1 MSTRTL
7 ALDDRSYDYLL
18 ATSLRESEVLRDLRE
33 ETSRLPMSRM
43 QISPEQGQFMA
54 LLAELIGAKRVLE
67 VGTFTGY
74 SALAVAQV
82 LPPDGSLVACDVS
95 REWTDIGRRHWQ
107 RAGVAERIDL
117 RLAPAVE
124 TLTALVEQGAEGSF
138 DLAFIDADKGNYDL
152 YYELCLRLLRP
163 GGLVL
168 VDNALWGGDVA
179 DPDNHEPDTLAIR
192 ALNAK
197 LGRDERVSIS
207 LVPIGDGVL
216 MARKR

>member
-43 QISPEQGQFMA
+43 QISPEQGQLMA

-117 RLAPAVE
+117 RLAPAAE
-124 TLTALVEQGAEGSF
+124 TLAALVEQGAEGTF

-179 DPDNHEPDTLAIR
+179 DPDNQEPDTLAIR

>member
-124 TLTALVEQGAEGSF
+124 TLTALVEQGAKGSF